1 MLKLLL
7 TDRIIFDSLNSYLF
21 DLYHDIITLTT
32 IILTFFN
39 EKESRDF
46 FLLPFF
52 VPIFAI
58 QSEIVRKNK
67 LLLNVS
73 Q

>member
-1 MLKLLL
+1 M
-7 TDRIIFDSLNSYLF
+7 
-21 DLYHDIITLTT
+21 